1 MWKDQI
7 SKFRNYLKLERSLS
21 LNTQK
26 GYVLD
31 IDRLRV
37 YLEKNDL
44 NLSPFN
50 ISEDD
55 MRFFLIAVHNDGIEN
70 TSQARLISSL
80 RAFFSFLKLDDMI
93 TINPML
99 IIESPKVTRKIPDV
113 LTYEEISNILN
124 SLDISTSHGLRNR
137 AMLETLY
144 ASGLRVSELIN
155 LTFDDFYPDE
165 GFIRV
170 MGKGLKQR
178 LVPIGDDAIKYIQ
191 FYIEGPR
198 AQLKIEPKNAKFIF
212 LNKHCKP
219 ISRVF
224 VFMVIKDAAL
234 KAGIEKSIS
243 PHTFRHSFATH
254 LIEGGANLKAVQD
267 MLGHESITT
276 TEIYTH
282 LDNDYL
288 RETLMLYHPMMR
300 KNN

>member
-7 SKFRNYLKLERSLS
+7 SKFKNYLKLERSLS

-26 GYVLD
+26 GYVSD
-31 IDRLRV
+31 
-37 YLEKNDL
+37 LEKLKFYIESNEMQ
-44 NLSPFN
+44 LSPFIIN
-50 ISEDD
+50 EDD
-55 MRFFLIAVHNDGIEN
+55 IRKFLLAVHTDGIEN

-80 RAFFSFLKLDDMI
+80 RAFFQFLKLDDMI
-93 TINPML
+93 SANPMD
-99 IIESPKVTRKIPDV
+99 IIDSPKVTRKIPDV
-113 LTYEEISNILN
+113 LTYEEIVAILQTI
-124 SLDISTSHGLRNR
+124 DISTSHGLRNR

-155 LTFDDFYPDE
+155 LTFDDFHPLD
-165 GFIRV
+165 GFLRV
-170 MGKGLKQR
+170 MGKGSKQR
-178 LVPIGDDAIKYIQ
+178 LVPIGEDAIKYIQ
-191 FYIEGPR
+191 QYIDGPR
-198 AQLKIEPKNAKFIF
+198 AQLKIDAKNAKFIF
-212 LNKHCKP
+212 LNKNSKS

-224 VFMVIKDAAL
+224 VFMVIKEAAI
-234 KAGIEKSIS
+234 KAGIEKNIS

-288 RETLMLYHPMMR
+288 RETLMQYHPMMK
-300 KNN
+300 KN